1 MVGREIAEYW
11 LATTIT
17 DLGYDVY
24 RHPAPLNAA
33 YPHVTIALR
42 QGTDVRSVG
51 GQSKI
56 ERLTY
61 DISAWNEGSN
71 AAPLFAMNAAI
82 HDALDNISPQAVP
95 DMGIINSCI
104 RIGAVPITTIV
115 ENGVL
120 YQRDGYLWEL
130 YTITN

>member
-1 MVGREIAEYW
+1 MVGREIAEFW
-11 LATTIT
+11 LAEQITT
-17 DLGYDVY
+17 LGYDVY

-42 QGTDVRSVG
+42 LGTDVRSVG

-71 AAPLFAMNAAI
+71 ASPLFAINADI
-82 HDALDNISPQAVP
+82 HDALDSIDPQTIP

-104 RIGAVPITTIV
+104 RVGAVPITTIV
-115 ENGVL
+115 ENSVL
-120 YQRDGYLWEL
+120 YQRDGYLWEIF
-130 YTITN
+130 TISE